1 MLTWTYIIVLGI
13 LGKHN
18 FKLFTIYTCIRTI
31 EIPTKKGTKV
41 WKQGIVWWKFHALW
55 HWCSFT

>member
-1 MLTWTYIIVLGI
+1 MLTWTNIIVLGI

-41 WKQGIVWWKFHALW
+41 
-55 HWCSFT
+55 